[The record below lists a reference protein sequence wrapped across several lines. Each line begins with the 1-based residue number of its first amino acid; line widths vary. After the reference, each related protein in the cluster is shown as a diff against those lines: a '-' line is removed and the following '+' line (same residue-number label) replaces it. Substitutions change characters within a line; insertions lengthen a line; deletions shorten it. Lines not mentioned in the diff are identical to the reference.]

1 LNHLHDS
8 GIEGTAKVS
17 PLGRSRTLDF
27 DREYEPIAGEIAA
40 AEPRAIPERRR
51 EEGDAEPGALAAYLR
66 AIGPLEVLPPEEINA
81 LAERMEREENAFRA
95 ALFAIPGTA
104 VELFER
110 WKQRRDAGY
119 VTGLLAARARD
130 NTGRDWSR
138 HIDRTLGA
146 LEPLLEERRALRA
159 RNRPPKRRLAELD
172 AAIAGRASRAE
183 VSLELL
189 LEIHARYAALLAAPH
204 PETVEEKRR
213 LELNTPAA
221 RAAMQRAARA
231 LDGYHAAKQRFVR
244 HNLRLVVR
252 VAKRYRNMGVP
263 FTDLLQEGNT
273 GLIRAVEK
281 YDRHRGFRFSTYAVW
296 WITQAL
302 IRVIQNH
309 SRTVRAPSHIHE
321 LRYRRRRAEAELAHR
336 LGREPTDDEVAEQL
350 NVTPETFQRSVEA
363 AIPVTSLHAVRVGT
377 EDRTLEDVLADPDV
391 ADPSEGIELEQT
403 WSRVARELA
412 GLDERQ
418 RRILAWRYGLDGQ
431 PTLTLEE
438 IGKRLG
444 LSRERVRQIESNA
457 LRHLRERDEIRK
469 LAN

>member
-1 LNHLHDS
+1 VRQ
-8 GIEGTAKVS
+8 EGAR
-17 PLGRSRTLDF
+17 PPGR
-27 DREYEPIAGEIAA
+27 
-40 AEPRAIPERRR
+40 AERR
-51 EEGDAEPGALAAYLR
+51 EEGDREPGALAAYFK
-66 AIGPLEVLPPEEINA
+66 AIGPLEVLPHEEINA
-81 LAERMEREENAFRA
+81 LAERMEREEHAFRA

-104 VELFER
+104 LELSER

-119 VTGLLAARARD
+119 VTGVLAAAYRD
-130 NTGRDWSR
+130 GTGRDWGQ
-138 HIDRTLGA
+138 HIDDTLGA

-159 RNRPPKRRLAELD
+159 RKRPPKRRLAELD
-172 AAIAGRASRAE
+172 AAIAERVNAAD
-183 VSLELL
+183 VALELL
-189 LEIHARYAALLAAPH
+189 LEIHARYASLLTAPH
-204 PETVEEKRR
+204 SEVAEEKRR

-221 RAAMQRAARA
+221 RAAMGRAVRA
-231 LDGYHAAKQRFVR
+231 LQGYHAAKQRFVR

-321 LRYRRRRAEAELAHR
+321 LRYRRRRAESELSHR
-336 LGREPTDDEVAEQL
+336 LGREPTDDELAEHL
-350 NVTPETFQRSVEA
+350 DVSPETFQRSVQA
-363 AIPVTSLHAVRVGT
+363 AIPVRSLHEVVRGT
-377 EDRTLEDVLADPDV
+377 DDRALEDVLADPDV
-391 ADPSEGIELEQT
+391 ADPIEGIELEQVWT
-403 WSRVARELA
+403 RVARELA
-412 GLDERQ
+412 GLDERE
-418 RRILAWRYGLDGQ
+418 RRILEWRYGLDGET
-431 PTLTLEE
+431 PLTLEQ

-457 LRHLRERDEIRK
+457 LRHLRDRDGIHE
-469 LAN
+469 LTANGTQRGARGSRPHETSTRACRARDSRAAMT